1 MQVILVNVIK
11 EITNNPGLKL
21 GEINLLSEEEAEIIL
36 HKFNDTMAEFP
47 KNKTLNHVFEEQV
60 LKTPNHIA
68 VIFEEEQL
76 TYAQLNEKSKSTG
89 KVA

>member
-1 MQVILVNVIK
+1 
-11 EITNNPGLKL
+11 
-21 GEINLLSEEEAEIIL
+21 
-36 HKFNDTMAEFP
+36 MAEFP

-76 TYAQLNEKSKSTG
+76 TYTQLNEKANRLARLLRKNGAKPDTVNRNYGGKSP
-89 KVA
+89 K

>member
-1 MQVILVNVIK
+1 MINQMISYKCQEFVSKELV
-11 EITNNPGLKL
+11 
-21 GEINLLSEEEAEIIL
+21 

-76 TYAQLNEKSKSTG
+76 TYKQLNEKALS
-89 KVA
+89 